1 MPCAPTGQ
9 SYFSRSGEQRFT
21 NVGSG
26 FIVGNFSMGGNQ
38 LLATPWD
45 KYRWSICTWKRFWLG
60 QHA

>member
-1 MPCAPTGQ
+1 
-9 SYFSRSGEQRFT
+9 
-21 NVGSG
+21 VGSG